1 MLMILVFINHKILNS
16 NRDNIVNNPRYL
28 SILIFLGIQNYTQNL
43 YAEEFDT
50 SLLVGNS
57 KNGDISRFYI
67 DDKIPEGKQL
77 VDVYVNQVW
86 KGQFEINVI
95 GEHAEISFET
105 VDVNKLGLNLSLSAK
120 QKIAQ
125 QKTILSNE
133 LAKGVTSALD
143 INKLRLDINAP
154 QISVKQSEVGY
165 VDPSYWQQG
174 ISALILS
181 YNLNYYNY
189 KEKKGSKSNNESFFA
204 NINSG
209 VNLGAWQFR
218 DESNYSYYS
227 HGKSQWKNNTRYVYK
242 AFSQITSGLTIGD
255 FYTPM
260 ALFTSIP
267 FRGASLATEMG
278 MLPNSSQGFA
288 PIIRGVAQTNALVSV
303 YQNENLVFQE
313 NVPPGE
319 FSFRDIQPT
328 AGGGDLLVV
337 IQEAD
342 GRRGSFTVPFSAVP
356 DMLKEDVY
364 RYNVTLG
371 ESRVSNT
378 NYRPKFAQGE
388 FHYGLNNLVTVYAG
402 GIVSEDYYSALIG
415 SGWNFKF
422 GAISA
427 DITHATA
434 DLQTGKKTGQSFR
447 LAYSKYMDATLT
459 NLTLAAYRYSTRDY
473 YSFVDSIYAHDNYK
487 AWKDYQNDIAQQ
499 QNNNNAVS
507 DLDLSTFDALRGSRA
522 KNTFTINLNQY
533 LGGQRG
539 VVFLSGTHRNYWNTD
554 ESNREYQ
561 LGYSNN
567 YKDIAYNLSVSKL
580 RNYDNKEETR
590 YYFNIS
596 VPISFFDKRANIN
609 TSIYAADS
617 RYQQSTISMS
627 GTAGKDD
634 LVNYTLTGSN
644 QTGGNNLVGANVS
657 YRHPYSTL
665 SASYTEANN
674 YRQGGLGAR
683 GTVVAVP
690 NHIVFSGNTG
700 NTYTLIEAPMANN
713 MMVNG
718 NKATLTNNQGIV
730 LVPNSIPYRT
740 NNYTLTNTEM
750 PSNAELVGNTTQVTP
765 YLGAV
770 NYLTLTTDK
779 RKTFIIKASL
789 ENNESLPFGTEVLNN
804 KKESIGYVGQS
815 SVLYL
820 KSDELPSSIFIKL
833 NKAEKMECVVEHL
846 INTMDKN
853 SNICR

>member
-1 MLMILVFINHKILNS
+1 MLMILVFINHRILNS
-16 NRDNIVNNPRYL
+16 NRDSIVNNPKYL
-28 SILIFLGIQNYTQNL
+28 SILIFLGMQHYAQDL
-43 YAEEFDT
+43 YAEGFDT
-50 SLLVGNS
+50 SLLVGKS

-67 DDKIPEGKQL
+67 DDKVPEGKQL
-77 VDVYVNQVW
+77 VDVYVNQAW
-86 KGQFEINVI
+86 KGQFEINVL
-95 GEHAEISFET
+95 GANAGISIET
-105 VDVNKLGLNLSLSAK
+105 EDVNKLGLNLSLSAK
-120 QKIAQ
+120 QKITE
-125 QKTILSNE
+125 QKTILINE
-133 LAKGVTSALD
+133 LAKNVTTTLD
-143 INKLRLDINAP
+143 INRLRLDISAP
-154 QISVKQSEVGY
+154 QISIKQSEMGY
-165 VDPSYWQQG
+165 VDPSYWEQG

-189 KEKKGSKSNNESFFA
+189 KEKKGNKSNNENFFA
-204 NINSG
+204 NLNSG
-209 VNLGAWQFR
+209 INLGAWQFR

-227 HGKSQWKNNTRYVYK
+227 HGKSEWKNNTRYVYK
-242 AFSQITSGLTIGD
+242 ALSQITAGLTIGD
-255 FYTPM
+255 FYTPA
-260 ALFTSIP
+260 ALFTSIS

-288 PIIRGVAQTNALVSV
+288 PIIRGIAQTNALVSV

-337 IQEAD
+337 VQEAD
-342 GRRGSFTVPFSAVP
+342 GRRESFTVPFSAVP
-356 DMLKEDVY
+356 DMLKEGVY
-364 RYNVTLG
+364 RYNVMLG
-371 ESRVSNT
+371 ESRINNT
-378 NYRPKFAQGE
+378 DYRAKFAQGE

-427 DITHATA
+427 DITHASA
-434 DLQTGKKTGQSFR
+434 DLQIGKKTGQSFR

-473 YSFVDSIYAHDNYK
+473 YSFVDSIYSHDNYQ
-487 AWKDYQNDIAQQ
+487 AWKDYQNDLAKQQ
-499 QNNNNAVS
+499 GNNNTIS
-507 DLDLSTFDALRGSRA
+507 DLDLTTFDALRGSRA

-539 VVFLSGTHRNYWNTD
+539 VIFLSGTHRNYWNTTN
-554 ESNREYQ
+554 SNREYQ

-567 YKDIAYNLSVSKL
+567 YNDIAYNLSVSKL

-590 YYFNIS
+590 YYLNVSIP
-596 VPISFFDKRANIN
+596 VSFFDKRANLN

-617 RYQQSTISMS
+617 RYQQSTLSLS

-665 SASYTEANN
+665 SASYTEAND
-674 YRQGGLGAR
+674 YRQGGLGTR
-683 GTVVAVP
+683 GTVVAIP
-690 NHIVFSGNTG
+690 NHIAFSGDTG
-700 NTYTLIEAPMANN
+700 KTYTIIEAPMANN

-718 NKATLTNNQGIV
+718 HKATLTNHQGVV
-730 LVPNSIPYRT
+730 LVANSIPYRT
-740 NNYTLTNTEM
+740 NIYTLTNTEL
-750 PSNAELVGNTTQVTP
+750 PSNAEVVGNITHVTP

-770 NYLTLTTDK
+770 NYLSLETDQ
-779 RKTFIIKASL
+779 RQTFIIRASL
-789 ENNESLPFGTEVLNN
+789 DNGESLPFGTEIFNS
-804 KKESIGYVGQS
+804 KKQAIGYVGQS
-815 SVLYL
+815 GVLYL
-820 KSDELPSSIFIKL
+820 KSDTLPSSVSIKI
-833 NKAEKMECVVEHL
+833 NETGKTECVISHL

-853 SNICR
+853 RNICR

>member
-1 MLMILVFINHKILNS
+1 MLMILVFINRRILNS
-16 NRDNIVNNPRYL
+16 NRDNIVNNSKYL
-28 SILIFLGIQNYTQNL
+28 SALIFLGMQNYTQNL
-43 YAEEFDT
+43 YAEGFDT
-50 SLLVGNS
+50 SLLVGKS
-57 KNGDISRFYI
+57 KNGDISRFYM
-67 DDKIPEGKQL
+67 DDKVPEGKQL
-77 VDVYVNQVW
+77 VDVYVNQAW
-86 KGQFEINVI
+86 KGQFEVNVL
-95 GEHAEISFET
+95 GNNAGISFESD
-105 VDVNKLGLNLSLSAK
+105 DVNKLGLNLSLSAK

-133 LAKGVTSALD
+133 LAARITSTLD
-143 INKLRLDINAP
+143 INRLRLDITAP

-165 VDPSYWQQG
+165 VDPSYWQKG

-189 KEKKGSKSNNESFFA
+189 KEKKGNKSNNESFFA

-209 VNLGAWQFR
+209 INLGAWQFR
-218 DESNYSYYS
+218 DESNYTYYS
-227 HGKSQWKNNTRYVYK
+227 HGKSQWKNNTRYIYK
-242 AFSQITSGLTIGD
+242 ALSQVTAGLTMGD
-255 FYTPM
+255 FYTP
-260 ALFTSIP
+260 ATLFTSIS

-342 GRRGSFTVPFSAVP
+342 GRRESFTVPFSAVP
-356 DMLKEDVY
+356 DMLKEGVY
-364 RYNVTLG
+364 RYNVMVG
-371 ESRVSNT
+371 ESRINNT
-378 NYRPKFAQGE
+378 DYRPKFAQGE
-388 FHYGLNNLVTVYAG
+388 FHYGLNNLVTLYAG

-427 DITHATA
+427 DITHASA
-434 DLQTGKKTGQSFR
+434 DLHTGKKTGQSFR

-459 NLTLAAYRYSTRDY
+459 NLTLAAYRYSTSDY
-473 YSFVDSIYAHDNYK
+473 YSFVDSIYSHDNYQ
-487 AWKDYQNDIAQQ
+487 AWKDYQNDLAKQQ
-499 QNNNNAVS
+499 GNNNAAS
-507 DLDLSTFDALRGSRA
+507 DLDLTTFDALRGSRA
-522 KNTFTINLNQY
+522 RNTFTVNLNQY

-539 VVFLSGTHRNYWNTD
+539 VIFLSGTHRNYWSTD

-590 YYFNIS
+590 YYLNVS

-609 TSIYAADS
+609 TSVYATDS
-617 RYQQSTISMS
+617 RYQQSTLSMS

-644 QTGGNNLVGANVS
+644 QTGGNNLVGANMS

-674 YRQGGLGAR
+674 YRQGGLGTR
-683 GTVVAVP
+683 GTIVAIP
-690 NHIVFSGNTG
+690 NHIAFSGDTG
-700 NTYTLIEAPMANN
+700 KTYTIIEAPMANN
-713 MMVNG
+713 MMING
-718 NKATLTNNQGIV
+718 NKATLTNNKGVV
-730 LVPNSIPYRT
+730 LVANTIPYRT
-740 NNYTLTNTEM
+740 NTYVLTNTES
-750 PSNAELVGNTTQVTP
+750 PSNAEVVGNITHVTP

-770 NYLTLTTDK
+770 NHLILTTDQ
-779 RKTFIIKASL
+779 RKTFIIRASL

-804 KKESIGYVGQS
+804 KKQSIGYVGQS

-820 KSDELPSSIFIKL
+820 KSDALPSSISIKL
-833 NKAEKMECVVEHL
+833 NEAEKTECVINHL
-846 INTMDKN
+846 VNTMDKN

>member
-1 MLMILVFINHKILNS
+1 MLMILVFINHRILNS
-16 NRDNIVNNPRYL
+16 NRDNIVNNPKYL
-28 SILIFLGIQNYTQNL
+28 SILIFLGIQSYAQDL
-43 YAEEFDT
+43 YAEGFDT
-50 SLLVGNS
+50 SLLVGKS
-57 KNGDISRFYI
+57 KNSDISRFYI

-77 VDVYVNQVW
+77 VDVYINQVW
-86 KGQFEINVI
+86 KGQFEVNVL
-95 GEHAEISFET
+95 GNNAGISFEPN
-105 VDVNKLGLNLSLSAK
+105 DVNKLGLNLSLLAK

-125 QKTILSNE
+125 NNTILSNE
-133 LAKGVTSALD
+133 LATGVASTLD
-143 INKLRLDINAP
+143 VNRLRLDITAP

-165 VDPSYWQQG
+165 VDPSYWEQG

-189 KEKKGSKSNNESFFA
+189 KEKIGSKSNNENFFA

-209 VNLGAWQFR
+209 INLGAWQFR

-242 AFSQITSGLTIGD
+242 ALSQITAGLTIGD
-255 FYTPM
+255 FYTP
-260 ALFTSIP
+260 ATLFTSIS

-342 GRRGSFTVPFSAVP
+342 GRRESFTVPFSAVP
-356 DMLKEDVY
+356 DMLKEGVY
-364 RYNVTLG
+364 RYNVILG
-371 ESRVSNT
+371 ESRINNT
-378 NYRPKFAQGE
+378 DYRPKFVQGE
-388 FHYGLNNLVTVYAG
+388 LHYGLNNLVTLYAG

-427 DITHATA
+427 DITHASA
-434 DLQTGKKTGQSFR
+434 DLQKDKKTGQSFR
-447 LAYSKYMDATLT
+447 LSYSKYMDATLT

-473 YSFVDSIYAHDNYK
+473 YSFVDSIYAHDNYQ
-487 AWKDYQNDIAQQ
+487 AWKDYQHDLAKQQ
-499 QNNNNAVS
+499 GNNNASS
-507 DLDLSTFDALRGSRA
+507 DLDLTTFDALRGSRA
-522 KNTFTINLNQY
+522 KNTFTVNLNQY

-539 VVFLSGTHRNYWNTD
+539 VIFLSGTHRNYWNTD

-567 YKDIAYNLSVSKL
+567 YKDIAYNFSVSKL

-590 YYFNIS
+590 YYLNVS

-609 TSIYAADS
+609 TSVYATDS
-617 RYQQSTISMS
+617 RYQQSTLSIS
-627 GTAGKDD
+627 GTAGQDD
-634 LVNYTLTGSN
+634 LINYTLTSSN
-644 QTGGNNLVGANVS
+644 QTGGNNLIGANMS

-674 YRQGGLGAR
+674 YRQGGLGTR
-683 GTVVAVP
+683 GTIVAIP
-690 NHIVFSGNTG
+690 NHIVFSGDTG
-700 NTYTLIEAPMANN
+700 NTYTIIEAPMANN

-718 NKATLTNNQGIV
+718 NKATLTNNHGVV
-730 LVPNSIPYRT
+730 LVANTIPYRT
-740 NNYTLTNTEM
+740 NTYVLTNTEY
-750 PSNAELVGNTTQVTP
+750 PSNAEVVGNITHVTP

-770 NYLTLTTDK
+770 NHLSLTTDQ
-779 RKTFIIKASL
+779 RQTFIIRASL
-789 ENNESLPFGTEVLNN
+789 ENNESLPFGTEILNN
-804 KKESIGYVGQS
+804 KKQSIGYVGQS
-815 SVLYL
+815 SVLYF
-820 KSDELPSSIFIKL
+820 KSDALPSSISIKL
-833 NKAEKMECVVEHL
+833 NETGKTECVINHL
-846 INTMDKN
+846 VNTMDKN

>member
-1 MLMILVFINHKILNS
+1 MLMILVFINHRILNS
-16 NRDNIVNNPRYL
+16 NRDNIVNNSKYL
-28 SILIFLGIQNYTQNL
+28 SVLIFLGMQNYTQNL
-43 YAEEFDT
+43 YAEGFDT
-50 SLLVGNS
+50 SLLVGKS

-77 VDVYVNQVW
+77 VDVYVNQAW
-86 KGQFEINVI
+86 KGQFEVNVL
-95 GEHAEISFET
+95 GNNAGISFESD
-105 VDVNKLGLNLSLSAK
+105 DVNKLGLNLSLSAK

-133 LAKGVTSALD
+133 LATGVASTLD
-143 INKLRLDINAP
+143 INRLRLDITAP

-165 VDPSYWQQG
+165 VDPSYWEQG

-189 KEKKGSKSNNESFFA
+189 KEKKGNKSNNESFFA

-209 VNLGAWQFR
+209 INLGTWQFR

-227 HGKSQWKNNTRYVYK
+227 HGKSQWKNNTRYIYK
-242 AFSQITSGLTIGD
+242 ALSQITAGLTIGD
-255 FYTPM
+255 FYTPA
-260 ALFTSIP
+260 ALFTSIS

-303 YQNENLVFQE
+303 YQNENLAFQE

-337 IQEAD
+337 VQEAD
-342 GRRGSFTVPFSAVP
+342 GRRESFTVPFSAVP
-356 DMLKEDVY
+356 DMLKEGVY
-364 RYNVTLG
+364 RYNVMVG
-371 ESRVSNT
+371 ESRINNT
-378 NYRPKFAQGE
+378 DYRPKFAQGE
-388 FHYGLNNLVTVYAG
+388 FHYGVNNLVTLYAG
-402 GIVSEDYYSALIG
+402 GIASEDYYSALIG

-427 DITHATA
+427 DITHASA

-473 YSFVDSIYAHDNYK
+473 YSFVDSIYSHDNYQ
-487 AWKDYQNDIAQQ
+487 AWKDYQNDLAKQQ
-499 QNNNNAVS
+499 GNNNAAS
-507 DLDLSTFDALRGSRA
+507 DLDLTTFDALRGSRA

-539 VVFLSGTHRNYWNTD
+539 VIFLSGTHRNYWNTD
-554 ESNREYQ
+554 ETNREYQ

-590 YYFNIS
+590 YYLNVS

-609 TSIYAADS
+609 TSVYVTDS
-617 RYQQSTISMS
+617 HYQQSTLSMS

-674 YRQGGLGAR
+674 YRQGGLGTR
-683 GTVVAVP
+683 GTIVAIP
-690 NHIVFSGNTG
+690 SHIAFSGDTG
-700 NTYTLIEAPMANN
+700 KTYTIIEAPMANN

-718 NKATLTNNQGIV
+718 NKATLTNNQGVV
-730 LVPNSIPYRT
+730 LVANTIPYRT
-740 NNYTLTNTEM
+740 NTYTLTNTEY
-750 PSNAELVGNTTQVTP
+750 PSNAEVLGNITHVTP

-770 NYLTLTTDK
+770 NHLTLTTDQ
-779 RKTFIIKASL
+779 RKTFIIRASL
-789 ENNESLPFGTEVLNN
+789 ENDESLPFGTEVLNN
-804 KKESIGYVGQS
+804 KKQSIGYVGQS

-820 KSDELPSSIFIKL
+820 KSDALPSSVSIKL
-833 NKAEKMECVVEHL
+833 NEAGKTECVINHL
-846 INTMDKN
+846 VNSMDKN